1 MKQQMSDSW
10 KERANCKK
18 KEVDFF
24 ADDIRGIKRAKAFCN
39 QCPVAAECLQNSI
52 NFEEIYGVWGGLS
65 QRERSKYH
73 RLYTGGIDIRS
84 AKEIVIQHG
93 NKIIRA

>member
-1 MKQQMSDSW
+1 MKQLMSDEW
-10 KERANCKK
+10 KEKAICKRK
-18 KEVDFF
+18 QIDFF
-24 ADDIRGIKRAKAFCN
+24 ADDLHGIKKAKSFCS

-52 NFEEIYGVWGGLS
+52 NFSEIYGVWGGLS

-73 RLYTGGIDIRS
+73 RLFVRGIDIQS

-93 NKIIRA
+93 NKIIRV